1 MQIKSIE
8 SAGNI
13 IGKRV
18 LLRAD
23 FNVPLKNGKVVDD
36 YKIFKSLPT
45 IKYLI
50 KSKAAVIIVSHLGR
64 PRGYDSKLS
73 LKPVAKYLE
82 NMLGKKVLFISSKH
96 PENLLS
102 DAAAAVQ
109 DIKYGEVA
117 LLENIRFIKGEE
129 ENDKAVAESLARL
142 ADLFIL
148 DGFAVSHREAASVS
162 GVAKYLPAYSGILL
176 EEEINGLSKLLIKPK
191 RPFVVVLGGAKAD
204 TKIPVLKK
212 LLPLADKIL
221 LGGGIANTW
230 LWAKGFPAG
239 NSLID
244 KEHAKKILH
253 YARKKKVVMPVDM
266 VAGYSD
272 GKKAKVLKIDKYF
285 KVPNKSM
292 GLYDIGPETVSL
304 FAKYIKE
311 AQTLVWNG
319 ALGYFEQHP
328 YEYGTHSIA
337 QLFAQRSKGRAFGV
351 CGGGETVEV
360 VRQLHLLKDIDL
372 VSTGGG
378 AMLEF
383 LSGKKLPGVEAI
395 RQKKSFFNIF

>member
-23 FNVPLKNGKVVDD
+23 FNVPLKNGKVADD

-82 NMLGKKVLFISSKH
+82 SLLGKKVHFISSKH
-96 PENLLS
+96 PEKLLS
-102 DAAAAVQ
+102 EAATAVQ
-109 DIKYGEVA
+109 AIKYGDVA

-129 ENDKAVAESLARL
+129 ENKKIVAKGLAQL
-142 ADLFIL
+142 ADLFVL

-239 NSLID
+239 SSLID
-244 KEHAKKILH
+244 KERAKKVLL

-272 GKKAKVLKIDKYF
+272 GKKAMVIKVDKHF

-292 GLYDIGPETVSL
+292 GLYDIGPETVRL
-304 FAKYIKE
+304 YAKHIKE

-328 YEYGTHSIA
+328 YEYGTYSIA
-337 QLFAQRSKGRAFGV
+337 RLFAQRSKGKAFGV

-360 VRQLHLLKDIDL
+360 VRKLHLLKDIDL

-383 LSGKKLPGVEAI
+383 LSGKKLLGVEAVKH
-395 RQKKSFFNIF
+395 KKSFFNIF